1 MIKQFLINI
10 LLTLIWVA
18 LTGSLTPA
26 NFGFGLILSFLI
38 LWMLSRKEADTRYFY
53 RVPKIIGFIFFYFFE
68 MIKANL
74 QVAYDV
80 ITPHYFMRPGIVG
93 LPLDAKTDFEITML
107 SNMISLTP
115 GTLVVDLSTDRKTM
129 YVHVMYLKSREH
141 FIETTKKGLERKLLE
156 ILR

>member
-1 MIKQFLINI
+1 MIKEFLLNI
-10 LLTLIWVA
+10 LLTFLWVA
-18 LTGSLTPA
+18 LTGHLNFA
-26 NFGFGLILSFLI
+26 NIGFGFVLGFFV
-38 LWMLSRKEADTRYFY
+38 LWIKERTGNDKRYFF
-53 RVPKIIGFIFFYFFE
+53 RVPKIIGFIFFYFME

-80 ITPHYFMRPGIVG
+80 VTPHYFMKPGIVG

-115 GTLVVDLSTDRKTM
+115 GTLVVDLSSDRKVM
-129 YVHVMYLKSREH
+129 FVHVMYLKSREE
-141 FIETTKKGLERKLLE
+141 FIKTTKEGLEKKLLE

>member
-1 MIKQFLINI
+1 MIKEFLLNI
-10 LLTLIWVA
+10 LLTFLWVA
-18 LTGSLTPA
+18 LTGSLTIA
-26 NFGFGLILSFLI
+26 NIGFGFALGFFI
-38 LWMLSRKEADTRYFY
+38 LWIKERTGNDKRYFF

-68 MIKANL
+68 MVKANM

-80 ITPHYFMRPGIVG
+80 ITPHYFMKPGIVG

-115 GTLVVDLSTDRKTM
+115 GTLVVDLSTDRKVM
-129 YVHVMYLKSREH
+129 YVHVMYLKSREE
-141 FIETTKKGLERKLLE
+141 FIKTTKEGLEKKLLE

>member
-1 MIKQFLINI
+1 MMKQFLMNI

-18 LTGSLTPA
+18 LTGALTPV
-26 NFGFGLILSFLI
+26 NFGFGFIASFLI
-38 LWMLSRKEADTRYFY
+38 LWLMARKGSDTRYFL
-53 RVPKIIGFIFFYFFE
+53 RLPKIIGFCLFYFVE

-74 QVAYDV
+74 QVAHDV
-80 ITPHYFMRPGIVG
+80 VTPHYFMKPGIVG

-115 GTLVVDLSTDRKTM
+115 GTLVVDLSTDRKIM
-129 YVHVMYLKSREH
+129 YVHVMYLKSKED
-141 FIETTKKGLERKLLE
+141 FIETTKRGLEKKLLE

>member
-1 MIKQFLINI
+1 MIKHLLLNIFL
-10 LLTLIWVA
+10 TFIWVA
-18 LTGSLTPA
+18 LTGALTPV
-26 NFGFGLILSFLI
+26 NFGFGFILGFFI
-38 LWMLSRKEADTRYFY
+38 LWIKERTNEDKRYFF

-68 MIKANL
+68 MLKANL

-80 ITPHYFMRPGIVG
+80 ITPHYFMKPGIVG

-115 GTLVVDLSTDRKTM
+115 GTLVVDLSTDRKVM
-129 YVHVMYLKSREH
+129 FVHVMYLKSRED
-141 FIETTKKGLERKLLE
+141 FIKTTKQGLEKKLLE

>member
-1 MIKQFLINI
+1 MIKQFLLNI
-10 LLTLIWVA
+10 LLTFLWVA
-18 LTGSLTPA
+18 LTGQLNFA
-26 NFGFGLILSFLI
+26 NIGFGFILGFFV
-38 LWMLSRKEADTRYFY
+38 LWIKDRTGNDKRYFF
-53 RVPKIIGFIFFYFFE
+53 RVPKIIGFILFYFLE

-80 ITPHYFMRPGIVG
+80 VTPHYFMKPGIVG

-115 GTLVVDLSTDRKTM
+115 GTLVVDLSTDRKVM
-129 YVHVMYLKSREH
+129 FVHVMYLKSREE
-141 FIETTKKGLERKLLE
+141 FIRTTKAGLEKKLLE

>member
-1 MIKQFLINI
+1 MIKQFLMNI
-10 LLTLIWVA
+10 LLTLVWVA
-18 LTGSLTPA
+18 LTGSYNPA
-26 NFGFGLILSFLI
+26 NFVFGLVLSFLI
-38 LWMLSRKEADTRYFY
+38 LWLMARKGKDTRYFL
-53 RVPKIIGFIFFYFFE
+53 RVPKIIAFMFYYLFQ

-80 ITPHYFMRPGIVG
+80 VTPHYFMRPGIVG

-115 GTLVVDLSTDRKTM
+115 GTLVVDLSSDRKTM
-129 YVHVMYLKSREH
+129 YVHVMYMKSRED
-141 FIETTKKGLERKLLE
+141 FIKTTKGGLERRLLE

>member
-1 MIKQFLINI
+1 MIKQFLLNI
-10 LLTLIWVA
+10 LLTFLWVA
-18 LTGSLTPA
+18 LTGTLTVV
-26 NFGFGLILSFLI
+26 NFGFGFVLGFLI
-38 LWMLSRKEADTRYFY
+38 LWIKERTGNDKRYFF

-80 ITPHYFMRPGIVG
+80 ITPHYFMKPGIVG

-115 GTLVVDLSTDRKTM
+115 GTLVVDLSTDRKVM
-129 YVHVMYLKSREH
+129 FVHVMYLKSKED
-141 FIETTKKGLERKLLE
+141 FIKTTKQGLEKKLLE

>member
-1 MIKQFLINI
+1 MTKHFLLNI
-10 LLTLIWVA
+10 LLIFIWVA
-18 LTGSLTPA
+18 LTGSLTFV
-26 NFGFGLILSFLI
+26 NFGFGFILGFFI
-38 LWMLSRKEADTRYFY
+38 LWIKERNNQDKRYFF
-53 RVPKIIGFIFFYFFE
+53 RVPKIIGFLFFYFFE

-80 ITPHYFMRPGIVG
+80 ITPHYFMSPGIVG

-115 GTLVVDLSTDRKTM
+115 GTLVVDLSTDRKVM
-129 YVHVMYLKSREH
+129 FVHVMYLKNRED
-141 FIETTKKGLERKLLE
+141 FIKTTKHGLERKLLE